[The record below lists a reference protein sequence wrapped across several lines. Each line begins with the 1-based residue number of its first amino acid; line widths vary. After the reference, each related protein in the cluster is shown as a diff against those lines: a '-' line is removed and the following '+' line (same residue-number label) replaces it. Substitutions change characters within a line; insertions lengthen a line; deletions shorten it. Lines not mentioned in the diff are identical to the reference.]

1 MTLKSLKERKEDLI
15 SQAQKQ
21 KPSDKESYQDG
32 IEKGIDES
40 FHSFSDLV
48 TTYLK
53 YQNNVK
59 QLMDDEK
66 HIWKKWVQYYEQ
78 QTNISKSDYMN
89 CFNVW
94 LFDYLFCNPI
104 VSEEMF
110 TSLY

>member
-15 SQAQKQ
+15 QQVQKQ
-21 KPSDKESYQDG
+21 KQSEKNSYEEG
-32 IEKGIDES
+32 MTKGISES

-59 QLMDDEK
+59 LLMSEEK
-66 HIWKKWVQYYEQ
+66 QIWKKWIQYYEQ
-78 QTNISKSDYMN
+78 QSNISKSDYIPSYN
-89 CFNVW
+89 IW
-94 LFDYLFCNPI
+94 LFDYLFCNAI
-104 VSEEMF
+104 ISEEVF